1 MSQNQQTITLF
12 FSTPVQFKLL
22 QLHVMALSAN
32 KAKDAARWAD
42 KLGVDLSST
51 WNDESWFNHS
61 FSVGNGHLSIIVD
74 TSTREGLPLAPLAEL
89 FEAGVIIGAAVDVFY
104 DQVGEHA
111 AYFFLS
117 NRYTTKDVFL
127 EAIPEAA
134 SAVEDYEASDGSY
147 DKFLDKPIA
156 RMIAGL
162 KAQQADAEA
171 AVEVMREMAREFMLT
186 KKSPETI
193 LRQML
198 VRAALVR
205 GLFHG
210 VVFTV
215 LTILLFKGFWFW
227 LLLGI
232 AVTVALPIFYVH
244 QITSEDSSG
253 DDDADDS
260 ADGQDEDALAQAK

>member
-117 NRYTTKDVFL
+117 NRYTTKDAFL

-134 SAVEDYEASDGSY
+134 SAVEDYEASDSSY
-147 DKFLDKPIA
+147 DKFLDKPIPK
-156 RMIAGL
+156 MMAGL

-171 AVEVMREMAREFMLT
+171 AVVVMREMAREFMLT

-193 LRQML
+193 LRHML
-198 VRAALVR
+198 VRAAFVR

-210 VVFTV
+210 VVFTM

-244 QITSEDSSG
+244 QITSEDSS
-253 DDDADDS
+253 DDDADES
-260 ADGQDEDALAQAK
+260 ADGQDEEALAQAK